1 MQKIGWTTPSLSI
14 CFLNGR
20 CAQSAF
26 LKNCRRASTL
36 DIFKNLR
43 FFDWN
48 IMAGLG
54 PDFRI
59 FKSGSGPD
67 FIYLVC
73 VIYCCVWVRNWILSN
88 KSGNVSGSGFYQHLF
103 SWTCKVFGPGFGP
116 DFSLL
121 FPANTVCVRS
131 FANGTDGT
139 PMPSEVLPLAVIRYH

>member
-1 MQKIGWTTPSLSI
+1 
-14 CFLNGR
+14 
-20 CAQSAF
+20 
-26 LKNCRRASTL
+26 
-36 DIFKNLR
+36 
-43 FFDWN
+43 
-48 IMAGLG
+48 MAGLG
-54 PDFRI
+54 SDFRI

-88 KSGNVSGSGFYQHLF
+88 KPGTCPHPDSTNI

-121 FPANTVCVRS
+121 LPANTACVRS
-131 FANGTDGT
+131 FANDTDGI